1 MRYLI
6 GILGLIGLF
15 YINGCAVKECKC
27 ECKCPTCQN
36 ETTKPEPKTDEKKVE
51 KKKSGWQN
59 PLTDDK
65 TIKDILKR

>member
-6 GILGLIGLF
+6 GILGAVGIF
-15 YINGCAVKECKC
+15 YLNSCAVKECKC
-27 ECKCPTCQN
+27 ECKCLPCQN
-36 ETTKPEPKTDEKKVE
+36 DTVKSQTQKMENKN
-51 KKKSGWQN
+51 SGWQN